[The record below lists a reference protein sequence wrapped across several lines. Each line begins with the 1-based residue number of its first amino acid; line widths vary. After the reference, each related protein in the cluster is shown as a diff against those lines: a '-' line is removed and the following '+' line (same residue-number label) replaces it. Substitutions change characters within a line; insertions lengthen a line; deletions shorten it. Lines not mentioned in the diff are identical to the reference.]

1 MAVANTNA
9 LELLGKEVSFQYHRK
24 VEITDTS
31 FITYSEMFKG
41 TITNLVLSL
50 NSEPEIS
57 IDDSNFF
64 VLSELTEFQITH

>member
-9 LELLGKEVSFQYHRK
+9 SELLGKEVSFQYHRK

-31 FITYSEMFKG
+31 FIIYSQTFKG

-57 IDDSNFF
+57 LDYSQFF
-64 VLSELTEFQITH
+64 ALSELTEFQITH